1 MKRGNSM
8 KTWKIFGLTMALTAA
23 AAVSFASVPQSAL
36 RIGGIPFDAESSVIR
51 SIYGMPTKV
60 DVHMEKERAT
70 EDSEYE
76 YGNSV
81 SIALKY
87 DRVHQIEVS
96 ANNGWETAD
105 GVRVGMDIADVEAVY
120 GEPDAVKDDHY
131 IYYVTG
137 RSDLGIDIEV
147 ENNRVEEIKVG
158 TLDK

>member
-1 MKRGNSM
+1 MKM
-8 KTWKIFGLTMALTAA
+8 WKIFGLTLALTTVAA
-23 AAVSFASVPQSAL
+23 ASFASVPQSAL
-36 RIGGIPFDAESSVIR
+36 RIGGIPFDTESSVIR

-70 EDSEYE
+70 EDTEYE

-81 SIALKY
+81 SIDLKY

-105 GVRVGMDIADVEAVY
+105 GVHVGMTSDQVKMIY
-120 GEPDAVKDDHY
+120 GEPDAVRDDHY

-137 RSDLGIDIEV
+137 RSDLGIDIEI
-147 ENNRVEEIKVG
+147 ENDRVEEITVG
-158 TLDK
+158 KLDK

>member
-36 RIGGIPFDAESSVIR
+36 RIGGIPFDAESSVI
-51 SIYGMPTKV
+51 
-60 DVHMEKERAT
+60 HMEKERAT

-158 TLDK
+158 KLDK

>member
-1 MKRGNSM
+1 
-8 KTWKIFGLTMALTAA
+8 
-23 AAVSFASVPQSAL
+23 
-36 RIGGIPFDAESSVIR
+36 
-51 SIYGMPTKV
+51 
-60 DVHMEKERAT
+60 MEKERAT

-158 TLDK
+158 KLG